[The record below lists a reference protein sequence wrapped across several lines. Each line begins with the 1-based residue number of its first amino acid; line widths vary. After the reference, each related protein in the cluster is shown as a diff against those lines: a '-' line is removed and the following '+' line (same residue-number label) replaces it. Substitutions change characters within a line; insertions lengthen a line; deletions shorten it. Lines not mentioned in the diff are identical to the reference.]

1 MDNNLNLQ
9 ESRAALLRDVLD
21 EELGGLAPGVWEKL
35 LPAIRWK
42 DLGAGEVLFR
52 EGDTSDAMY
61 VVVSGRLRATRDDDG
76 KRRTIGDIGRGETV
90 GEMGLLTGEA
100 RSATIHALR
109 DCVLAGLDRPTFEEL
124 ARLCPQAVFHVARV
138 QFDRLQR
145 ANRPRSREKQRLSIM
160 VLAADP
166 SCDANAFAAMLEQ
179 EIRRRGHSSFFAE
192 RRLAP
197 TAPNEADRRQ
207 RLALWLNGGEA
218 FATHLVMAGDPSD
231 EVWTRQC
238 LRSADAVL
246 ILTRPGQRPSFPP
259 GLLPDGLRRIL
270 LVLHTDGS
278 TPPSGTAA
286 AVAACGADTRFH
298 FRENSG
304 EDLARLGRWLTGRAV
319 GIALAGGG
327 ARSFAHLGV
336 IRALREHG
344 IPLDTA
350 AGTSLG
356 AIIASGIS
364 LDFSHDDLMRRFRI
378 MVETNPTKR
387 DYLLIPRASLLSGRK
402 LDRLIPHLLPDVDI
416 EDCWK
421 GFACVSANITSP
433 AEHIHQ
439 SGSLLKSLRATVSI
453 PGVFPPVRID
463 GGELLVDGGVVN
475 NLPADVLRDA
485 GAGRII
491 ACDQG
496 GSGGRH
502 DGEPDNPNAIGVIM
516 RSVILHS
523 RISGRAWRTEA
534 DLYFDS
540 PVGGIGLLEWDKF
553 DEAVQRG
560 YDNACRVLENFDP
573 APWQ

>member
-1 MDNNLNLQ
+1 MDTNLNLQ
-9 ESRAALLRDVLD
+9 ESRAALLRDVLN
-21 EELGGLAPGVWEKL
+21 EELGGLAPGVWENL

-42 DLGAGEVLFR
+42 DLGAGEILFR

-76 KRRTIGDIGRGETV
+76 KTRAIGDIGRGETV
-90 GEMGLLTGEA
+90 GEMGLLTGDV
-100 RSATIHALR
+100 RSATARALR
-109 DCVLAGLDRPTFEEL
+109 DCVLAGLDRPTFEDL

-138 QFDRLQR
+138 QFDRIQR

-166 SCDANAFAAMLEQ
+166 SCDATAFATMLEQ
-179 EIRRRGHSSFFAE
+179 EIRRRGHSSFLAE

-197 TAPNEADRRQ
+197 TASNEADRRQ

-246 ILTRPGQRPSFPP
+246 ILSRPGQRPSFPP

-270 LVLHTDGS
+270 LVLHPDGLK
-278 TPPSGTAA
+278 PPSGTAA
-286 AVAACGADTRFH
+286 AVAACSADTRFH

-356 AIIASGIS
+356 AIVASGIS
-364 LDFSHDDLMRRFRI
+364 LDFSHDDLMSRFRI
-378 MVETNPTKR
+378 MVETNPTKG
-387 DYLLIPRASLLSGRK
+387 DYLFIPRSSLLSGRK

-421 GFACVSANITSP
+421 GFACVSANITHP

-496 GSGGRH
+496 GSGGRQ

-523 RISGRAWRTEA
+523 RISGQAWRRAA
-534 DLYFDS
+534 DLYIES
-540 PVGGIGLLEWDKF
+540 PVGDIGLLEWNKF
-553 DEAVQRG
+553 ETAVQRG
-560 YDNACRVLENFDP
+560 YDEARRHLESVDP